1 VVVQTWGWGTRLRLR
16 LLRVQRTR
24 GLGWV
29 CCGMLLV
36 LLLVLLL
43 LRLLLRLGGCKVHP
57 R

>member
-1 VVVQTWGWGTRLRLR
+1 MQTWGWGTRLRLR